1 MKYSFQLFFYLT
13 VLIVCISLT
22 TFGQI
27 YTGPIPKPTNGYG
40 SDGNYTIAVQSFS
53 NTNYPSEDIKI
64 YYPSEI
70 TSSVPTLFYSH
81 GHGGSNPLHVNGLL
95 NFFAKKGYAIVFV
108 PYQTTGVS
116 VNERY
121 VNLLEGFRKAGRDYP
136 TIIDTT
142 RVGFLGHSFGGGA
155 TIGISY
161 KCFTE
166 NNWGQNGRFICP
178 SAQWYSFNITQTE
191 LQSFPLDTKM
201 LTFVYDSDTVNDFRM
216 AGEVFS
222 NINIPNSEKDFIRV
236 LPSTITGYDYT
247 AGHNMPTTYAAFDA
261 LDYYAYYRLIEALC
275 DYTFN
280 GSLTGKDVALGN
292 GSVNQITMPAGMT
305 NVFQTDTPV
314 AVYPESIYSFPCS
327 VLANPREAYCNTV
340 LTAIEFPLNQ
350 KAVVLIP
357 NPGNNVLNIESQYV
371 ISQIEF
377 YNVQGK
383 LVQTS
388 NTKYCAIG
396 ELPNGVYFIK
406 VILHDNSLLTV
417 KWIKK

>member
-1 MKYSFQLFFYLT
+1 MKAFFYLT
-13 VLIVCISLT
+13 VLFVCNSLT
-22 TFGQI
+22 TFGQV
-27 YTGPIPKPTNGYG
+27 YTGPIPKPTSGYG
-40 SDGNYTIAVQSFS
+40 SDGNYTVAVQSFS

-81 GHGGSNPLHVNGLL
+81 GHGGSDPSHVIGLL
-95 NFFAKKGYAIVFV
+95 NFFAEKGYAIVFV

-116 VNERY
+116 INERY
-121 VNLLEGFRKAGRDYP
+121 TNLLEGFRKAGRDYP

-178 SAQWYSFNITQTE
+178 SAPWYSFNITQTE
-191 LQSFPLDTKM
+191 LQSFPSDTKM
-201 LTFVYDSDTVNDFRM
+201 LTFIYDSDTVNDFRM

-222 NINIPNSEKDFIRV
+222 NINIPDSEKDFIRV
-236 LPSTITGYDYT
+236 LPSTISGYDYT
-247 AGHNMPTTYAAFDA
+247 AGHNLPTTYAAFDA
-261 LDYYAYYRLIEALC
+261 LDYYAYYRLIDALC

-280 GSLTGKDVALGN
+280 GSLAGKDVALGN
-292 GSVNQITMPAGMT
+292 GSENQITMPAGMT
-305 NVFQTDTPV
+305 NLLQTDTPTAMYLQSTYV
-314 AVYPESIYSFPCS
+314 FPCS
-327 VLANPREAYCNTV
+327 ALANPREAYCNTT
-340 LTAIEFPLNQ
+340 LTAIEVPPNH
-350 KAVVLIP
+350 KKVVLFP
-357 NPGNNVLNIESQYV
+357 NPGNDELSIESKYA
-371 ISQIEF
+371 ISRIEIF
-377 YNVQGK
+377 NVQGK

-388 NTKYCAIG
+388 NTEYLTTG
-396 ELPNGVYFIK
+396 QLPNGVYFIK
-406 VILHDNSLLTV
+406 VMLENNDSVTV